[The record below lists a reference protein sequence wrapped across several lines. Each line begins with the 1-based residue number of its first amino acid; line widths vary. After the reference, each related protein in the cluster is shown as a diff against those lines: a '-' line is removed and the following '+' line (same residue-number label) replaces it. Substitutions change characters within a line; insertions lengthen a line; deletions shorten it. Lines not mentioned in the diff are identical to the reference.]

1 MRAVLACMAK
11 ELKGLGHQ
19 YHFLQNRSKNPS
31 YPYFVGEI
39 FPQEGITEDGK
50 KEYTMLLTG
59 FDRSEDFIRLLECA
73 EAVEGYFPT
82 VSGRTF
88 FEGNQCIAAYFSGAT
103 PIPSGEEGLQKMEI
117 KLSVKSWKGC
127 EG

>member
-1 MRAVLACMAK
+1 MRAVLACVAK
-11 ELKGLGHQ
+11 ELKGMGMQ
-19 YHFLQNRSKNPS
+19 YRFLQNRSKKPA

-50 KEYTMLLTG
+50 KEYAMLLTG
-59 FDRSEDFIRLLECA
+59 FDRSEDFTGLLDCA
-73 EAVEGYFPT
+73 ETIEGRFPA

-88 FEGNQCIAAYFSGAT
+88 LSGGQCITAYFSGAT
-103 PIPSGEEGLQKMEI
+103 PIPSGEEGLQKVEI

-127 EG
+127 E

>member
-1 MRAVLACMAK
+1 MRAALACMAR
-11 ELKGLGHQ
+11 ELKGLGIQ
-19 YHFLQNRSKNPS
+19 YHFLQNRDKKPC
-31 YPYFVGEI
+31 YPYFVGEA

-50 KEYTMLLTG
+50 KEYAMLLTG
-59 FDRSEDFIRLLECA
+59 FDRSEDFTGLLECA
-73 EAVEGYFPT
+73 EAVEGHFPA

-103 PIPSGEEGLQKMEI
+103 PIPSGEGGLQKVEI

-127 EG
+127 ER